1 MSKGV
6 FLDIFPGNYDLE
18 VSAVGFVSEHRE
30 MKVIDAHRAI
40 ETDIVLKRDPNAVN
54 LDIAASVLPPKARKQ
69 TKHAIYA
76 LKSGNL
82 AGAQKELDQA
92 YKLAP
97 SSPDLNFLLGYLYY
111 AKSDFDKA
119 GTFLGT
125 ASTLNPNH
133 GPALTLLG
141 RMDLQ
146 RKNYPAARSTLEQA
160 ILVDADNWLP
170 HDLLADTYLRQK
182 DYGRARDESQAAI
195 NKGRS
200 VASPAELV

>member
-1 MSKGV
+1 MQYGLAFVVRNPMRTLGIGLLFVSFLLSSALAQSAPTFRDPTTNIGFELEGLGHYRTSAGTSVLVFTLFAERNGIHLDRQAVLKIVNVNSHASFVAVSDESSRGV

-92 YKLAP
+92 
-97 SSPDLNFLLGYLYY
+97 
-111 AKSDFDKA
+111 
-119 GTFLGT
+119 
-125 ASTLNPNH
+125 
-133 GPALTLLG
+133 
-141 RMDLQ
+141 
-146 RKNYPAARSTLEQA
+146 
-160 ILVDADNWLP
+160 
-170 HDLLADTYLRQK
+170 
-182 DYGRARDESQAAI
+182 
-195 NKGRS
+195 
-200 VASPAELV
+200 